1 MVLCTPRY
9 NPASVE
15 STVTGLY
22 PLKTAGVFGVIV
34 LLALTHLRPH
44 HPFSRIG
51 PANYVTAV
59 RAALVSLV
67 AGLVGEPSTPTLAAA
82 AVAASA
88 LAVALDG
95 LDGWLA
101 RRTHLAS
108 AFGARFDMEIDAL
121 LILMLSVLAWQHG
134 KAGAWVLASGL
145 LRYGFVAAGG
155 IWSWLRRPLAPTVR
169 ARAVCVAQIL
179 GLMLA
184 LLPAITPPAS
194 ARIAAMSLA
203 ALAYSFAV
211 DILWLWRHRSDH

>member
-1 MVLCTPRY
+1 
-9 NPASVE
+9 
-15 STVTGLY
+15 
-22 PLKTAGVFGVIV
+22 
-34 LLALTHLRPH
+34 
-44 HPFSRIG
+44 
-51 PANYVTAV
+51 
-59 RAALVSLV
+59 LVSLV

-211 DILWLWRHRSDH
+211 DILWLWRHRSDQ